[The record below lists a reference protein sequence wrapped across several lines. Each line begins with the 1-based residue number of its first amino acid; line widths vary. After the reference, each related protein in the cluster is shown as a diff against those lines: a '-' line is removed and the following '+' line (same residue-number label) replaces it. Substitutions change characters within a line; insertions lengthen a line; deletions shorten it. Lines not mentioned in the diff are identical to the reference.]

1 MATLATRT
9 AAFTNALLRIGFN
22 QPTVN
27 AVNAE
32 GFATVTD
39 LLAISEEQIKAM
51 IKHIGSWQERIAPV
65 APAAGAAAPPAVN
78 FPFLVVQRL
87 KAFWYWA
94 SLRKRQGTALN
105 AIDAEEFT
113 EDIWVTT
120 MQRIQEESQIKSALE
135 DQTPTKPTK
144 LGWDLLLWPKF
155 WEQLK
160 TYLSQCRGAACIPL
174 VYLVCEHDAILPEMH
189 DMGLYDSVDNYMMAT
204 AMLSGDHYKIDNTR
218 LYNNL
223 KPLVIEGAGW
233 AFIKKFDRSKNGRG
247 ALMALKRQAEG
258 TSAKRTRKARAY
270 ASLAQ
275 AWYRGEHRNFEFGNY
290 VQIHQDAHNEEL
302 DLEEPVPET
311 KKVQDFLSGILDA
324 RLQTGKDIVLGTPLY
339 LQDFKECQ
347 QYLSTLVSN
356 TSTQAK
362 NDRHIGAAH
371 RTDHDDDDGG
381 PPKKRF
387 KKAKPQR
394 DVNKKGGA
402 VDLSKHKPKKPLTDR
417 SYSNNEW
424 KAMEDKQQA
433 EVRALSD
440 AKKPGTG
447 HKMGSITSITD
458 EPPVAEVVT
467 KETKDKDNGRK
478 GGNAGNQFGC
488 RAHMSEKPIEDP
500 DADPDDK

>member
-1 MATLATRT
+1 
-9 AAFTNALLRIGFN
+9 
-22 QPTVN
+22 
-27 AVNAE
+27 
-32 GFATVTD
+32 
-39 LLAISEEQIKAM
+39 
-51 IKHIGSWQERIAPV
+51 
-65 APAAGAAAPPAVN
+65 
-78 FPFLVVQRL
+78 
-87 KAFWYWA
+87 
-94 SLRKRQGTALN
+94 
-105 AIDAEEFT
+105 
-113 EDIWVTT
+113 
-120 MQRIQEESQIKSALE
+120 MQRIQEESQIKTALE

-144 LGWDLLLWPKF
+144 LGWDLSLWPKF

-174 VYLVCEHDAILPEMH
+174 VYLVREHDVILPEMH
-189 DMGLYDSVDNYMMAT
+189 DMGLYDSVDDYMMAT
-204 AMLSGDHYKIDNTR
+204 TMLSGDHYKIDNTR
-218 LYNNL
+218 LYNDL

-247 ALMALKRQAEG
+247 ALMALKKQAEG
-258 TSAKRTRKARAY
+258 NSAKQTRKARAY

-275 AWYRGEHRNFEFGNY
+275 ARYRGERRNFEFGNY
-290 VQIHQDAHNEEL
+290 VQIHQDAHNELL

-339 LQDFKECQ
+339 LQDFEECQ

-371 RTDHDDDDGG
+371 RTDQHDNDDGG

-394 DVNKKGGA
+394 DANKKGGA

-424 KAMEDKQQA
+424 KAMEDDERA
-433 EVRALSD
+433 EVRALRD
-440 AKKPGTG
+440 AKKSGAG
-447 HKMGSITSITD
+447 RKMGSVTSITD
-458 EPPVAEVVT
+458 EPPAAEVGFT
-467 KETKDKDNGRK
+467 KETKDNGRK
-478 GGNAGNQFGC
+478 GGNAGNQFGR
-488 RAHMSEKPIEDP
+488 RAHMSEKKPTEDP
-500 DADPDDK
+500 EEDPEEK